1 MIDGI
6 PLGQG
11 DSVDTSLNIPTP
23 KAPEILNAA
32 QLHALLDILTHFETY
47 AEVEQFKDPS
57 TISKYGYP
65 FLLQAH
71 ESQTH
76 RYNTDSSAP
85 LLADLLNSIVLP
97 VPGVRDLPPEF
108 WHLRFQGILTSLTI
122 AELSDSYDTGTLGTR
137 KTLATAASAIHEVI
151 SRGILG
157 GLPRQSARN
166 LNGFYD
172 KSQARD
178 LVRAWDD
185 AVNELVYGDLVNELF
200 DCATSGKN
208 LEEHSPAVRAAAD
221 YIIIQ

>member
-1 MIDGI
+1 MADGTL
-6 PLGQG
+6 PGHG
-11 DSVDTSLNIPTP
+11 DSVDTNLNLSSP
-23 KAPEILNAA
+23 KAPETLTAA
-32 QLHALLDILTHFETY
+32 QLHALLDILTHYETY
-47 AEVEQFKDPS
+47 AEVERFKDPS

-65 FLLQAH
+65 FLLEGH
-71 ESQTH
+71 DSQTH
-76 RYNTDSSAP
+76 HYNTDSSAP

-97 VPGVRDLPPEF
+97 VPGIRDLPSEF
-108 WHLRFQGILTSLTI
+108 WHLRFQGILASLTD

-137 KTLATAASAIHEVI
+137 KTLATAASAIHEVV

-157 GLPRQSARN
+157 GLPRQSSRS
-166 LNGFYD
+166 LDGPYD

-185 AVNELVYGDLVNELF
+185 AVHELVYGDLVDELF